1 LKSCNAQAQ
10 WQGNFISA
18 YSTAHPWEDWAESWA
33 YFMHIQ
39 DNLEAAS
46 DFGLVGKSIR
56 LDPNEGSRKTLLS
69 SEQPGFEGIIGA

>member
-1 LKSCNAQAQ
+1 LKSCNAQAH

-56 LDPNEGSRKTLLS
+56 LGPNEGSRKTLLS
-69 SEQPGFEGIIGA
+69 SEQPRFEGIISA